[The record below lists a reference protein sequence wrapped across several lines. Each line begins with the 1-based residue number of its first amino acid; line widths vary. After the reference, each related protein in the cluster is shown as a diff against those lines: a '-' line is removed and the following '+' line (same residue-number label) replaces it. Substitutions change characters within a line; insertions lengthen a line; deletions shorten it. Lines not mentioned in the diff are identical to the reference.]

1 MKDKI
6 RSYKMYP
13 AWEYEKEEEDLNKA
27 SWKGYQLVKGGCFH
41 SVFQRDNTVRYNY
54 QLDYNLHIDDPVRYK
69 EVFQEQ
75 GWEYINSTFNGW
87 HYFRKLYQEGQTLED
102 TKIYT
107 DKQSLYEMQGRWI
120 KLMFGLIILYVTMII
135 VYTVLAISN
144 REYILFVD
152 VGISIVFS
160 SMFSIALFNIKRGRQ
175 GKKKIFNIPIQLAMI
190 ICIVLIII
198 MCIL

>member
-1 MKDKI
+1 
-6 RSYKMYP
+6 
-13 AWEYEKEEEDLNKA
+13 
-27 SWKGYQLVKGGCFH
+27 
-41 SVFQRDNTVRYNY
+41 
-54 QLDYNLHIDDPVRYK
+54 
-69 EVFQEQ
+69 
-75 GWEYINSTFNGW
+75 
-87 HYFRKLYQEGQTLED
+87 
-102 TKIYT
+102 
-107 DKQSLYEMQGRWI
+107 MQGRWI